1 MNIGRHIQGSTL
13 LKIKV
18 AFKFCLSHWNWDVSC
33 LYRQKKVDYCTVDKK
48 VWNAI
53 HVQLHLTGRK
63 DKFGDFLAFM
73 ELSVCQSQL
82 IIGDFQAG
90 IYLYQ
95 LCGSRFLIA
104 NTDIRLLHFNK
115 FNLCS
120 VIFLFRDERFW
131 ERKEESFWTKFA
143 AFKFDVAQRLL
154 TFYTRLTWFL
164 E

>member
-1 MNIGRHIQGSTL
+1 MSKSLKLGCL
-13 LKIKV
+13 LFISAKKGG
-18 AFKFCLSHWNWDVSC
+18 L
-33 LYRQKKVDYCTVDKK
+33 LYSGQK

-63 DKFGDFLAFM
+63 DKFGDFLAFK